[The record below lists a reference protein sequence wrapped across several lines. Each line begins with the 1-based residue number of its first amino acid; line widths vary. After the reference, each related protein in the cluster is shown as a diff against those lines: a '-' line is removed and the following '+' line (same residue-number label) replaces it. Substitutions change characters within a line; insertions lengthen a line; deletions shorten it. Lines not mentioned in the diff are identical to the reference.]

1 MSRALDTM
9 PPRSMPA
16 PAYSRGR
23 MGLHWLIALLI
34 FTTFPLGL
42 YMHDMALTPNKLRLF
57 SYHKWIGVSIFL
69 LALARVWAR
78 AMDGA
83 IFARPVGP
91 RWQHA
96 AADAV
101 HLLLYVLIIVV
112 PLSGWVLSSAEGFQT
127 VWFGV
132 LPLPDLVAKN
142 KELANALKELHKVLN
157 FVMLGIVVVHVLAA
171 LQHHFLLRDGV
182 LHRMLPGRR

>member
-1 MSRALDTM
+1 MSSVLDAM
-9 PPRSMPA
+9 PPQSKPTT
-16 PAYSRGR
+16 AYGPGR

-42 YMHDMALTPNKLRLF
+42 YMHDLALTPTKLRLF
-57 SYHKWIGVSIFL
+57 SYHKWIGVTIFL
-69 LALARVWAR
+69 LSLARVWAR
-78 AMDGA
+78 AVDRTS
-83 IFARPVGP
+83 FTRPAGP

-96 AADAV
+96 AADAA
-101 HLLLYVLIIVV
+101 HLLLYALIIVV

-142 KELANALKELHKVLN
+142 KGLAGVLKELHLVLN
-157 FVMLGIVVVHVLAA
+157 FLMLGIVVVHVLAA
-171 LQHHFLLRDGV
+171 LQHHVLLRDGV
-182 LHRMLPGRR
+182 LRRMLPHRH